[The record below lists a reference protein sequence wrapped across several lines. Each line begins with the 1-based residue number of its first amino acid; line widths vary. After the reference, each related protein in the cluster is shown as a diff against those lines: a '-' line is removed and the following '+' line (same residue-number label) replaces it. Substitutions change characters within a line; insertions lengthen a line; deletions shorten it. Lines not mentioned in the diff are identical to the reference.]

1 MFLDNREIG
10 VLAGRY
16 LAEQPDK
23 KLLIIG
29 GPADS
34 EITLTRTA
42 GIVAALQGSG
52 REIHIINGDYDF
64 TSQESE
70 VRAYLAQ
77 PENSPDYI
85 IGLNGIIT
93 LGAIAI
99 CHEMGLYEQVKFF
112 SIDEPPRAGAYG
124 LHIPGCITIRR
135 NWGRSPRS
143 CCSAPLTAHAA
154 SCRCAESSSP
164 ARC

>member
-16 LAEQPDK
+16 LAEQPEQ

-77 PENSPDYI
+77 PENRPDYI

-112 SIDEPPRAGAYG
+112 SIDELPRAGAYG

-135 NWGRSPRS
+135 NWGDRRG
-143 CCSAPLTAHAA
+143 AA
-154 SCRCAESSSP
+154 VQRH
-164 ARC
+164 

>member
-1 MFLDNREIG
+1 M
-10 VLAGRY
+10 LAGRY

-112 SIDEPPRAGAYG
+112 SIDEPPRAGATACTFRGVSRYAETG
-124 LHIPGCITIRR
+124 EIAAELLFSAI
-135 NWGRSPRS
+135 NSPRGELPVRREFFTGS
-143 CCSAPLTAHAA
+143 LLN
-154 SCRCAESSSP
+154 R
-164 ARC
+164 